1 MTRAIMERR
10 LCAAAAGVAA
20 LVLAALPVGGAV
32 AAEREISGNRS
43 FTGEV
48 VIPKGD
54 VWRVAPGAAIRF
66 RGGKLTVRGV
76 LAVRGTSERPV
87 RISGDG
93 AFEGL
98 DIRGADGSVVEN
110 AVISGGSRGAQVT
123 NGSAAFRRVRFEK
136 NGIGLDVGQY
146 AKAEVSD
153 CVFDAPGR
161 AGVLV
166 RRGGAAA
173 IAGSRFEGASKA
185 GIYVFGAGDVSA
197 TECRFERNAVGVQ
210 AAMPGARPA
219 IARCAFRENGT
230 GLLVEKMADPAVS
243 ECEFAGN
250 RAGLHFTRR
259 AEGRVSKSRIEGNG
273 DGVLVEFSSYPVF
286 RENVFRGNREA
297 AVRLRNQSSEWEEEL
312 GDAERE
318 KVAGGAPFGV
328 PPGGRADFRPEGGSG
343 PGAAAGAS
351 PRQAARKAPLGGTV
365 DFRGN
370 DWGTPVRAD
379 AEHGTVEGI
388 HDGRDEPTFE
398 YAGKRYRMDRVLL
411 K

>member
-1 MTRAIMERR
+1 MEGRI
-10 LCAAAAGVAA
+10 CAAVVGAAA
-20 LVLAALPVGGAV
+20 LVLAALPVRGAV
-32 AAEREISGNRS
+32 AAEREISGNRTFS
-43 FTGEV
+43 GEV

-66 RGGKLTVRGV
+66 RGGKLTVRGMLV
-76 LAVRGTSERPV
+76 VGGTAERPV
-87 RISGDG
+87 RIAGDN

-146 AKAEVSD
+146 AKAAVSD
-153 CVFDAPGR
+153 CVFDAPER

-197 TECRFERNAVGVQ
+197 TGCRFEKNVVGVQ
-210 AAMPGARPA
+210 AAMPGAHPA

-250 RAGLHFTRR
+250 RTGLRFTRR

-286 RENVFRGNREA
+286 RENVFRGNRDA
-297 AVRLRNQSSEWEEEL
+297 AVRLRHQSSEWEEEL
-312 GDAERE
+312 GDAERA
-318 KVAGGAPFGV
+318 KAAVPGGAPFGAR
-328 PPGGRADFRPEGGSG
+328 PGGRADFRPEGGSSPAG
-343 PGAAAGAS
+343 GAPDRPG
-351 PRQAARKAPLGGTV
+351 ARKAPLEGTV

-370 DWGTPVRAD
+370 DWGAPVRED
-379 AEHGTVEGI
+379 ATYGTVEGI

-398 YAGKRYRMDRVLL
+398 YEGKRYRMDRVLL